1 MALDVSDDSKV
12 LNIDMVH
19 ANIMQVDI
27 TMEDMK
33 EEESVRWKW
42 IKSNDWR
49 DVDYNCPETVPRL
62 ITRVWMAHDIKVLN
76 TLVHSSRP
84 GVDTKEMQNYTG
96 EKSILAVFEEIL
108 LKSSCEHSKLLKD
121 KTKVTEG
128 GGKTLQ

>member
-1 MALDVSDDSKV
+1 MDVWDDSKV

-49 DVDYNCPETVPRL
+49 D
-62 ITRVWMAHDIKVLN
+62 IKVLN
-76 TLVHSSRP
+76 TSVHSSSQGLTQKKCKITLVRNP
-84 GVDTKEMQNYTG
+84 FWLFLK
-96 EKSILAVFEEIL
+96 
-108 LKSSCEHSKLLKD
+108 KSS
-121 KTKVTEG
+121 
-128 GGKTLQ
+128 